1 MNGSRNH
8 KQTFKRTSDD
18 EGNGTSD
25 SGSPKK
31 RKTQKKKSITINF
44 NNSVLSTL
52 IKEAVT
58 RLSIRPATQ

>member
-1 MNGSRNH
+1 MNGSR

-31 RKTQKKKSITINF
+31 RKTQKKKKSITINF
-44 NNSVLSTL
+44 NNSVQSTF
-52 IKEAVT
+52 IKEAGD
-58 RLSIRPATQ
+58 PP